1 MDFTTIINIAQY
13 VLSVLVIPAIWFILK
28 LWNNVSHLNEF
39 RLNSEKAREKEEQKA
54 EEKEAQ
60 RQEWERSIYKA
71 IIEMGKDIHY
81 VKEQL
86 KK

>member
-28 LWNNVSHLNEF
+28 LWNNVSHLNQF
-39 RLNSEKAREKEEQKA
+39 RLNTEKAKEKEEQKH
-54 EEKEAQ
+54 EEKEAK
-60 RQEWERSIYKA
+60 REEWERSMYKA
-71 IIEMGKDIHY
+71 IIEMSKDMHY